1 MTQLTL
7 IGVDPGIVD
16 TGVVSIKLDSLRE
29 TLQVTTQVWSDVTE
43 KNGHGINVDSFFLD
57 DLAGFVQHEEAE
69 NSATFTFVEGY
80 RPRGRDMIQD
90 RKMSILVQTINHTL
104 KGSKIVD
111 NTGIKKVVTEP
122 LLKLFGCSRFVGTHH
137 ADLKSAARVA
147 LKGGIDITPLN
158 RILSDYVRD
167 NLNGTSWSVGSIQTL

>member
-1 MTQLTL
+1 MAMLTL
-7 IGVDPGIVD
+7 VGVDPGIVD
-16 TGVVSIKLDSLRE
+16 TGVVSIRLDTLRE
-29 TLQVTTQVWSDVTE
+29 TVQVTTQVWTGVTS
-43 KNGHGINVDSFFLD
+43 KDGHSLKVSEYFLD

-69 NSATFTFVEGY
+69 NKATFTFVEGF

-90 RKMSILVQTINHTL
+90 KKMTNLVQTIHMSL

-111 NTGIKKVVTEP
+111 NTGIKKTVTEP
-122 LLKLFGCSRFVGTHH
+122 MLKLFGCQRFTGTHH

-147 LKGGIDITPLN
+147 LKGGIDIPPLN

-167 NLNGTSWSVGSIQTL
+167 NLNGSPWSHSSIVTL